1 MADELVRKHRCIR
14 LYLHQVYCHCWDFGE
29 DDSAQGV
36 GEGKVDILELEV
48 NVMCA
53 SL

>member
-1 MADELVRKHRCIR
+1 MANELVRKYRCIR
-14 LYLHQVYCHCWDFGE
+14 LYLHQIDGHCRYFGE